1 MEGLEVFTNTFL
13 LIFIIS
19 TMFSIGLGLSLR
31 QIKNVLSNYGLIAR
45 GLIVNFLLIP
55 VIAWII
61 TKIIP
66 MDEVI
71 ALGFL
76 VISISAGA
84 PFGPKLAQIAKSD
97 VPFAVTMMFVLSV
110 LTVIATP
117 LWLSVF
123 LAPSSLDNASINPLP
138 LLGQILIIYILP
150 LIIGLFVSSKYST
163 KAQKYMPVALKVS
176 NVSFPIVIVGMVG
189 TNISGFQS
197 LVGSLGII
205 TSIISVLVYAMLGY
219 IFGGSQIA
227 TKRSLAFDSA
237 VRNVGLGLLVAAQV
251 FSNQPNVGVMVAT
264 YGIIEIV
271 IMGAIGVLWSKRG
284 SHHASEIIQQ
294 SPTKKSS

>member
-1 MEGLEVFTNTFL
+1 MEALEVFTNTFL
-13 LIFIIS
+13 YLFIIS
-19 TMFSIGLGLSLR
+19 TMVSIGLGLSLR

-45 GLIVNFLLIP
+45 GLIVNLLLVPI
-55 VIAWII
+55 IAWIM

-76 VISISAGA
+76 VASISAGA

-97 VPFAVTMMFVLSV
+97 MPFAFIMMFVLSV

-123 LAPSSLDNASINPLP
+123 LGPSSLNNASINPLP
-138 LLGQILIIYILP
+138 FLGQILVIYILP

-163 KAQKYMPVALKVS
+163 NAQKYRPVALKVS
-176 NVSFPIVIVGMVG
+176 NLSFPIVIVAIIA
-189 TNISGFQS
+189 TNVSGFQS
-197 LVGSLGII
+197 LIGSLGII
-205 TSIISVLVYAMLGY
+205 TSIISVVVYAMLGY
-219 IFGGSQIA
+219 IFGGPQIA

-237 VRNVGLGLLVAAQV
+237 VRNGGLGLLLSAQV
-251 FSNQPNVGVMVAT
+251 FSNEPKVGIMVAT
-264 YGIIEIV
+264 FGIIETV
-271 IMGAIGVLWSKRG
+271 IMGMIGVLWSKRR
-284 SHHASEIIQQ
+284 ASDAGENIQQ
-294 SPTKKSS
+294 PTTEK

>member
-19 TMFSIGLGLSLR
+19 TMVSIGLGLSLR
-31 QIKNVLSNYGLIAR
+31 QIKNVLSNYGLMAR

-55 VIAWII
+55 IIAWIM

-66 MDEVI
+66 MDEVT

-76 VISISAGA
+76 VVSISAGA

-123 LAPSSLDNASINPLP
+123 LGPSSSNNASINPLP
-138 LLGQILIIYILP
+138 LLGQILVIYILP

-163 KAQKYMPVALKVS
+163 NAQKYRPVALKVS
-176 NVSFPIVIVGMVG
+176 NVSFPIVIVGMVA

-197 LVGSLGII
+197 LIGSLGII
-205 TSIISVLVYAMLGY
+205 TSIISVVVYAILGY
-219 IFGGSQIA
+219 IFGGPQIA

-264 YGIIEIV
+264 FGIIQIV
-271 IMGAIGVLWSKRG
+271 IMGAIGVLWSKRRARD
-284 SHHASEIIQQ
+284 ASEITQQ
-294 SPTKKSS
+294 SSTKT

>member
-1 MEGLEVFTNTFL
+1 MEGLEVFTNIFL

-31 QIKNVLSNYGLIAR
+31 QIKKVLSNYGLIAR

-55 VIAWII
+55 VIAWIM

-110 LTVIATP
+110 LTVIVTP

-123 LAPSSLDNASINPLP
+123 LGPSSSDNASINPLP

-163 KAQKYMPVALKVS
+163 NAQKYKPVALKVS
-176 NVSFPIVIVGMVG
+176 NVSFPIVIVGMVA

-197 LVGSLGII
+197 MIGSLGII
-205 TSIISVLVYAMLGY
+205 TSIISVVVYAMLGY
-219 IFGGSQIA
+219 VFGGPQIA

-251 FSNQPNVGVMVAT
+251 FTNQPNVGVMVAT
-264 YGIIEIV
+264 FGIIQIV
-271 IMGAIGVLWSKRG
+271 IMGAIGALWSKRRT
-284 SHHASEIIQQ
+284 HDASEIIQR
-294 SPTKKSS
+294 SSTKTK

>member
-1 MEGLEVFTNTFL
+1 MEGLEVFTNIFL

-19 TMFSIGLGLSLR
+19 TMIAIGLGLSLR
-31 QIKNVLSNYGLIAR
+31 QIKNVLSNYRLIAR
-45 GLIVNFLLIP
+45 GLIVNFLLVPI
-55 VIAWII
+55 IAWIL

-97 VPFAVTMMFVLSV
+97 VPFAITMMFVLSII
-110 LTVIATP
+110 TVIATP

-123 LAPSSLDNASINPLP
+123 LGPSSLNSASINPLP
-138 LLGQILIIYILP
+138 LLGQILVIYIFP
-150 LIIGLFVSSKYST
+150 LIIGLFVSNKYST
-163 KAQKYMPVALKVS
+163 IAQKYKPVALKIS
-176 NVSFPIVIVGMVG
+176 NVSFPIVIVGMVV

-197 LVGSLGII
+197 LIGSLGII
-205 TSIISVLVYAMLGY
+205 TSIISVVVYAMLGY
-219 IFGGSQIA
+219 IFGGPQIA

-237 VRNVGLGLLVAAQV
+237 VRNVGLGLLIAAQV
-251 FSNQPNVGVMVAT
+251 FSNQPIVGVMVAT
-264 YGIIEIV
+264 FGIIQIV
-271 IMGAIGVLWSKRG
+271 IMGAIGVLWSKRRV
-284 SHHASEIIQQ
+284 HDASEMMQRN
-294 SPTKKSS
+294 

>member
-1 MEGLEVFTNTFL
+1 
-13 LIFIIS
+13 
-19 TMFSIGLGLSLR
+19 MFSIGLGLSLR
-31 QIKNVLSNYGLIAR
+31 QIKKVLSNYSLIAR
-45 GLIVNFLLIP
+45 GLIVNFLLVP
-55 VIAWII
+55 VIAWIV

-71 ALGFL
+71 ALGYL

-97 VPFAVTMMFVLSV
+97 VPFAVTMMFVLSII
-110 LTVIATP
+110 TVIATP

-123 LAPSSLDNASINPLP
+123 LGPSSSDNTSINPLP
-138 LLGQILIIYILP
+138 LLGQILVIYILP

-163 KAQKYMPVALKVS
+163 NAQKYKPVALKVS
-176 NVSFPIVIVGMVG
+176 NVSFPIVIVGMVA

-197 LVGSLGII
+197 LIGSLGII
-205 TSIISVLVYAMLGY
+205 TSIISVVVYAMLGY
-219 IFGGSQIA
+219 IFGGPQIG

-251 FSNQPNVGVMVAT
+251 FPNQPNVGVMVAT
-264 YGIIEIV
+264 FGIIQIV
-271 IMGAIGVLWSKRG
+271 IMGAIGALWSKRRV
-284 SHHASEIIQQ
+284 HDASEMMQRN
-294 SPTKKSS
+294 

>member
-1 MEGLEVFTNTFL
+1 MEALEVFTNTFL
-13 LIFIIS
+13 SFFIIS
-19 TMFSIGLGLSLR
+19 TMVSIGLGLSLR
-31 QIKNVLSNYGLIAR
+31 QIKNILSNYGLIAR
-45 GLIVNFLLIP
+45 GLIVNLLLVPI
-55 VIAWII
+55 IAWIM

-76 VISISAGA
+76 VASISAGA

-123 LAPSSLDNASINPLP
+123 LGPSSLDNASINPLP
-138 LLGQILIIYILP
+138 LLGQILVIYILP

-163 KAQKYMPVALKVS
+163 NAQKYRPVALKVS
-176 NVSFPIVIVGMVG
+176 NLSFPIVIVAIIA
-189 TNISGFQS
+189 TNVSGFQS
-197 LVGSLGII
+197 LIGSLGII
-205 TSIISVLVYAMLGY
+205 TSIISVVVYAMLGY
-219 IFGGSQIA
+219 IFGGPQIA

-237 VRNVGLGLLVAAQV
+237 VRNGGLGLLLSAQV
-251 FSNQPNVGVMVAT
+251 FSNEPKVGIMVAT
-264 YGIIEIV
+264 FGIIETV
-271 IMGAIGVLWSKRG
+271 IMGMIGVLWSKRR
-284 SHHASEIIQQ
+284 ASDAGENIQQ
-294 SPTKKSS
+294 PTTEK

>member
-1 MEGLEVFTNTFL
+1 MEGLEVFTNIFL

-31 QIKNVLSNYGLIAR
+31 QIKKVLSNYSLIAR
-45 GLIVNFLLIP
+45 GLIVNFLLVP
-55 VIAWII
+55 VIAWIV

-71 ALGFL
+71 ALGYL

-97 VPFAVTMMFVLSV
+97 VPFAVTMMFVLSII
-110 LTVIATP
+110 TVIATP

-123 LAPSSLDNASINPLP
+123 LGPSSSDNTSINPLP
-138 LLGQILIIYILP
+138 LLGQILVIYMLP

-163 KAQKYMPVALKVS
+163 IAQKYKPVALKVS
-176 NVSFPIVIVGMVG
+176 NVSFPIVIVGMVA

-197 LVGSLGII
+197 LIGSLGII
-205 TSIISVLVYAMLGY
+205 TSIISVVVYAMLGY
-219 IFGGSQIA
+219 IFGGPQIA

-251 FSNQPNVGVMVAT
+251 FPNQPNVGIMVAT
-264 YGIIEIV
+264 FGIIQIV
-271 IMGAIGVLWSKRG
+271 IMGAIGALWSKRRT
-284 SHHASEIIQQ
+284 HDASEIIQG
-294 SPTKKSS
+294 SSTKTK